1 LAIGPKKKLWF
12 KISAFLS
19 LLATASR
26 DFLLFLASTGSNY
39 ILALLHNDQL
49 PLANS

>member
-1 LAIGPKKKLWF
+1 MLAIGTEKKLWF
-12 KISAFLS
+12 KVSAFLS

-26 DFLLFLASTGSNY
+26 DFLLFSGSNC